1 MLHVSRNGESG
12 ICFLGRLYA
21 FYSFGVAAA
30 AAAAASSPM
39 PNDVLFSV
47 KNKKY
52 SSNRKGFSY
61 ISKFSLIFVVNLK
74 VFHVEKIL
82 SLILNF

>member
-21 FYSFGVAAA
+21 FYSFWV